1 MLLYH
6 FVIFLHSAQIPVFLC
21 YIDFWRRVA
30 SPFDD
35 KAAVHLQRREGG
47 KGVRE
52 KKRHNMTIHFSCYV
66 KKKARTNVHELLLF
80 NLHTSVQ

>member
-6 FVIFLHSAQIPVFLC
+6 CFVIFLHSAQIPLFLC

-35 KAAVHLQRREGG
+35 KAAVHLKRREGG
-47 KGVRE
+47 KG
-52 KKRHNMTIHFSCYV
+52 MLWG
-66 KKKARTNVHELLLF
+66 KKKKETQLKHDNTFQLLC
-80 NLHTSVQ
+80 